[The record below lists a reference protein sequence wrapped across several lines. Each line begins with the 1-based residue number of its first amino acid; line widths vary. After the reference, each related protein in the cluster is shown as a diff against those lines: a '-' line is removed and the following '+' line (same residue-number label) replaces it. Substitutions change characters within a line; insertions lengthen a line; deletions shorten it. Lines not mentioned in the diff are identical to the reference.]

1 MSNTNVVT
9 NPGVSASGEVDSLLI
24 EKFNNKVHE
33 AFDKQENLMRYF
45 DINEVQGTDMVS
57 DKHLGDTELQVLSP
71 GEDPEATTTEFEKNA
86 LVIDTIVISRNA
98 VATLHDVQNDIEGLK
113 SKLASNQAGKLK
125 KLEDEML
132 IQQMIYGALTNNSTV
147 KTRPRVSGT
156 GYSEL
161 ITISDAQSND
171 PNNLRAAIELTL
183 ERMLT
188 GVGGDGDGVDV
199 MDMMIAMPWENFN
212 VLRDAERIVNGDYQT
227 YAGDT
232 VSGFVLKSYNIP
244 VFPSNRFPKNVGGNV
259 KSGTSILSNAQNG
272 GRYTASLAQTNSVA
286 LIFEAEAL
294 LVGRTISLQGDI
306 FFDKRSKSWF
316 IDTWFAE
323 GAIPGRWDKL
333 GMVQKGGSENTTVT
347 DRAARFAKVTRSL
360 A

>member
-1 MSNTNVVT
+1 MSNTHTVS

-24 EKFNNKVHE
+24 EKFNNKVLE

-45 DINEVQGTDMVS
+45 DVNTVTGTDMVS
-57 DKHLGDTELQVLSP
+57 DRHLGDTELQALAP
-71 GEDPEATTTEFEKNA
+71 GEDPNSQPVEHEKNA
-86 LVIDTIVISRNA
+86 LVIDTIVIGRNT
-98 VATLHDVQNDIEGLK
+98 VATLHDVQNDIDGYK
-113 SKLASNQAGKLK
+113 SKIAKNQAGKLK

-132 IQQMIYGALTNNSTV
+132 IQQMIYGALSNNSAV

-161 ITISDAQSND
+161 VEISDAQSLD
-171 PNNLRAAIELTL
+171 PNQIRAAVELTI
-183 ERMLT
+183 ENMLT

-199 MDMMIAMPWENFN
+199 MDLMLALPWEYFN
-212 VLRDAERIVNGDYQT
+212 VLRDAERVVNGDYNT
-227 YAGDT
+227 YAGET

-244 VFPSNRFPKNVGGNV
+244 VFPSNRFPRDIGGTI
-259 KSGTSILSNAQNG
+259 KSGTAILSNANNG
-272 GRYTASLAQTNSVA
+272 FRYTANATQATAVA

-294 LVGRTISLQGDI
+294 LVGRTIDIQGDI
-306 FFDKRSKSWF
+306 FFDKRSKSFF

-333 GMVQKGGSENTTVT
+333 GMVKRGGVENTAVT
-347 DRAARFAKVTRSL
+347 TRAARYAKVTKTL